1 MAISN
6 NEQQERRENL
16 KARIRFATKTV
27 SQWMVE
33 DEIILKGEPTI
44 AIPDGYTPGT
54 SNIRDFRPIFKIGDG
69 KHVWADLPEVG
80 NSSLVFEKTD
90 VNVSDSDFLNT
101 ELPNAVPGTFVIVTS
116 TLVEDN
122 PDTEENEEKTSQTA
136 YVSKTIQDEEGNEVT
151 VWVALDGN
159 YSADTVYFEDDFML
173 AGDYDKVGNYK
184 VNTTLSAKGKSLTD
198 VMSSILTKELEGKI
212 TNPSCSITLNEADD
226 YEVGTVITPTFT
238 TTFNK
243 GSYSYGPSD
252 TGVTATSYKATFNDE
267 VVAGESGQFKDYMV
281 VDGTNINAVLVVD
294 YSDGVL
300 AKTNLGNDG
309 TNKILAG
316 SCSKDSSSIRGYRNI
331 FYGVRTTDDTLDSNV
346 VRSLGGVVRSDIT
359 TTISIDSV
367 GEDPNNIVV
376 CCPTNKSITKVEM
389 PSSLYADVTSFFE
402 RIDSVSV
409 TGANGN
415 EPMDYVVYKYKPA
428 SIATNSTFII
438 YFN

>member
-6 NEQQERRENL
+6 KDLR
-16 KARIRFATKTV
+16 ARIRFATKTV
-27 SQWMVE
+27 SEWLAE

-44 AIPDGYTPGT
+44 AIPDGYVPGSSDIT
-54 SNIRDFRPIFKIGDG
+54 LFRPIFKIGDG
-69 KHVWADLPEVG
+69 EHVWADLPEVG

-90 VNVSDSDFLNT
+90 VNISDSDFLNT

-122 PDTEENEEKTSQTA
+122 PDTEENEEKNSQTA
-136 YVSKTIQDEEGNEVT
+136 YVSKTVQDEEGNEVM

-173 AGDYDKVGNYK
+173 AGDFDKVGNYK
-184 VNTTLSAKGKSLTD
+184 VNTTLEAKGKSLTD

-212 TNPSCSITLNEADD
+212 TNPSCSITLNEAGD

-252 TGVTATSYKATFNDE
+252 TDVTATSYTARFNNE
-267 VVAGESGQFKDYMV
+267 VIAKSSGTFKDYMV
-281 VDGTNINAVLVVD
+281 VDGTNINASLVVD
-294 YSDGVL
+294 YRDGVL

-316 SCSKDSSSIRGYRNI
+316 SCSRDSSSIKGYRNI

-346 VRSLGGVVRSDIT
+346 VRSLTGVRSDTT

-367 GEDPNNIVV
+367 GSEPNNIVV
-376 CCPTNKSITKVEM
+376 CCPVNKSITKVEM

-402 RIDSVSV
+402 PFGSVSV

>member
-6 NEQQERRENL
+6 KDLR
-16 KARIRFATKTV
+16 ARIRFATKTV
-27 SQWMVE
+27 SEWLAE

-44 AIPDGYTPGT
+44 AIPDGYVPGSSDIT
-54 SNIRDFRPIFKIGDG
+54 LFRPIFKIGDG
-69 KHVWADLPEVG
+69 EHVWADLPEVG

-122 PDTEENEEKTSQTA
+122 PDTEENEEKNSQTA
-136 YVSKTIQDEEGNEVT
+136 YVSKTVQDEEGNEVT

-173 AGDYDKVGNYK
+173 AGDFDKVGNYK
-184 VNTTLSAKGKSLTD
+184 VNTTLAAKGKSLTD

-212 TNPSCSITLNEADD
+212 TAPSCSITLNEAGD
-226 YEVGTVITPTFT
+226 YEVGTIITPTFT

-252 TGVTATSYKATFNDE
+252 TGVTATSYTARFNDE
-267 VVAGESGQFKDYMV
+267 VIAKNSGTFKDYMV
-281 VDGTNINAVLVVD
+281 VDGTNINASLVVD

-316 SCSKDSSSIRGYRNI
+316 SCSRNSSSIKGYRNI

-346 VRSLGGVVRSDIT
+346 VRSLTGVRSDIT

-367 GEDPNNIVV
+367 GSEPNNIVV
-376 CCPTNKSITKVEM
+376 CCPINKSITKVEM

-402 RIDSVSV
+402 HIGSVSV

-415 EPMDYVVYKYKPA
+415 EPMNYVVYKYKPA

>member
-6 NEQQERRENL
+6 KDLR
-16 KARIRFATKTV
+16 ARIRFATKTV
-27 SQWMVE
+27 SEWLAE

-44 AIPDGYTPGT
+44 AIPDGYVPGSSDIT
-54 SNIRDFRPIFKIGDG
+54 LFRPIFKIGDG
-69 KHVWADLPEVG
+69 EHVWADLPEVG

-90 VNVSDSDFLNT
+90 VNISDSDFLNT

-122 PDTEENEEKTSQTA
+122 PDTEENEEKNSQTA
-136 YVSKTIQDEEGNEVT
+136 YVSKTVQDEEGNEVM

-173 AGDYDKVGNYK
+173 AGDFDKVGNYK
-184 VNTTLSAKGKSLTD
+184 VNTTLEAKGKSLTD

-212 TNPSCSITLNEADD
+212 TNPSCSITLNEAGD

-252 TGVTATSYKATFNDE
+252 TDVTATSYTARFNNE
-267 VVAGESGQFKDYMV
+267 VIAKSSGTFKDYMV
-281 VDGTNINAVLVVD
+281 VDGTNINASLVVD
-294 YSDGVL
+294 YRDGVL

-316 SCSKDSSSIRGYRNI
+316 SCSRDSSSIKGYRNI

-346 VRSLGGVVRSDIT
+346 VRSLTGVRSDNT

-367 GEDPNNIVV
+367 GSNPNNIVV
-376 CCPTNKSITKVEM
+376 CCPENKSITKVEM

-402 RIDSVSV
+402 HVGSVSV